1 MASNQN
7 RCISSLIQQLVE
19 KKNDLQEQLDKS
31 INEASVIQ
39 DFLEDHRDTL
49 PRVVLDVLE
58 GTWSQL
64 IEAQI
69 AFEYSMGEFEHKL
82 SKLEKDISKTKS

>member
-1 MASNQN
+1 M
-7 RCISSLIQQLVE
+7 E
-19 KKNDLQEQLDKS
+19 EKNDLQEQLDKS

-49 PRVVLDVLE
+49 PCIVLDVLE

-64 IEAQI
+64 IEDQVH
-69 AFEYSMGEFEHKL
+69 FEYSMGDLQHKL
-82 SKLEKDISKTKS
+82 SKLQKDISETKS